1 MSITNIAPNIKII
14 QESALASSDYFT
26 LYERETKIN
35 LRESTLKP
43 SKDEILGKVEF
54 KMFLLF
60 ILLIKIKER

>member
-1 MSITNIAPNIKII
+1 M
-14 QESALASSDYFT
+14 ASSDYFT

-54 KMFLLF
+54 KNVSFIYPSDKNKRKILDNLNMTFEPGKKLL
-60 ILLIKIKER
+60 